1 NKNQI
6 ISILGF
12 CWPSVLEALIEN
24 NSNGFTESFYADV
37 RLVLIEKQGKP
48 EYWQLLGKESEVDKA
63 TKLGIRIIKE
73 KSEELTTGKTS

>member
-1 NKNQI
+1 M
-6 ISILGF
+6 
-12 CWPSVLEALIEN
+12 A
-24 NSNGFTESFYADV
+24 TFYADV